1 MPGGNKITVGT
12 KQVGETRTIGK
23 IALLNSIVPKP
34 KLQVTRTTPPPP
46 SGPFYYD
53 VFLTLNRLERVDFT
67 EFEFLDGTN
76 TLITDVYVQ
85 DGSLYTSDSDALTSF
100 PLTVSELDLL
110 FDRSTLTSSP
120 HVTYKHFKSTGN
132 TTNKIFT
139 IVSPLPIKTVYI
151 YHTDFSGGQDPVNK
165 WNIGI
170 NSATSMLSTFGK
182 ALKNNRS
189 IVNL

>member
-23 IALLNSIVPKP
+23 
-34 KLQVTRTTPPPP
+34 TPPPP

-53 VFLTLNRLERVDFT
+53 VFLTLNRFAQVDFT

-120 HVTYKHFKSTGN
+120 HVTYQHFKITGN

-151 YHTDFSGGQDPVNK
+151 YHSQDSGGQDPVDG

-170 NSATSMLSTFGK
+170 NSAMLSTFGK